1 MNEDGYKRS
10 ERGQVLVLIV
20 LAVVALLGFTAL
32 AVDGSMVYS
41 NRRQT
46 QNAADAASL
55 GGGGRTAMI
64 LENSHVYDWNWTCTL
79 TGVYDA
85 QNQARTVAAARAGD
99 NGFVLNANDTDLS
112 DRHGVTTQ
120 CGMDTSSGWPEK
132 YIDIRVMLTGES
144 DASFAQFVFK
154 GPLKNSVEA
163 ITRVRPRNNAA
174 FGHAIVGLN
183 PAGCSGNSNG
193 VIVNGNIDVNVDGGG
208 IFSNG
213 CLTGSGTAS
222 DVTVTGG
229 TIKYVSQFIPGNTNW
244 NPNPSSGTAMPQ
256 DAFDIEPPDCS
267 QVPNFG
273 SPSNAFNTGA
283 SGYIPAG
290 NYTRIN
296 MNGDVTLQGG
306 GLYCMNGN
314 FDTGNVNVS
323 ITPSGGKTGV
333 TIYLKSGDFI
343 TSGNGSVV
351 LTAPPF
357 YTGPVS
363 SCARPAD
370 LTWRAAIQDWSNCA
384 AMPALISRA
393 RSLLRMVLIDQAG
406 TPDAQAF
413 ASQLIGKNVIISG
426 KVRLDVYFTSNI
438 MYQIPARLYLY
449 R

>member
-1 MNEDGYKRS
+1 MNEVGYKRS

-41 NRRQT
+41 DRRQI
-46 QNAADAASL
+46 QNSADAASL
-55 GGGGRTAMI
+55 GGGGRAAMI
-64 LENSHVYDWNWTCTL
+64 LENTHVTDWNWTCTL
-79 TGVYDA
+79 TGVLDA
-85 QNQARTVAAARAGD
+85 QNQARTVAAARAAD
-99 NGFVLNANDTDLS
+99 NGFVLNSNDLDLS

-132 YIDIRVMLTGES
+132 FVDIRVMLTGDS
-144 DASFAQFVFK
+144 DSSFAQFVFK
-154 GPLKNSVEA
+154 GPLRNSVEA
-163 ITRVRPRNNAA
+163 ITRVRPRTNAA

-183 PAGCSGNSNG
+183 PANCSGNANG
-193 VIVNGNIDVNVDGGG
+193 VVVNGNLDVNVDGGG

-213 CLTGSGTAS
+213 CLSGTGTAS
-222 DVTVTGG
+222 EVNVTNGS
-229 TIKYVSQFIPGNTNW
+229 IAYVSEFIPGNTAW
-244 NPNPSSGTAMPQ
+244 NPNPGSASPMPQ

-267 QVPNFG
+267 QVPHFG
-273 SPSNAFNTGA
+273 NPSNAFNTGA
-283 SGYIPAG
+283 TGYIPAG

-306 GLYCMNGN
+306 GLYCLYGN

-323 ITPSGGKTGV
+323 VLPSGGKTGV
-333 TIYLKSGDFI
+333 TIYLISGSFL

-357 YTGPVS
+357 SPDPFPAIPGLLVYL
-363 SCARPAD
+363 ARGNNG
-370 LTWRAAIQDWSNCA
+370 LVK
-384 AMPALISRA
+384 
-393 RSLLRMVLIDQAG
+393 LRGNSGSYYQGTIFAPSGNIDQAG
-406 TPDAQAF
+406 TDDAQAF
-413 ASQLIGKNVIISG
+413 SSQLIGNNVFISG
-426 KVRLDVYFTSNI
+426 HVRLDVYFTANM